1 MDKTKINRWTVG
13 FVMFLLIVSALGYL
27 IAPEK
32 MLSIVGITGTKDTN
46 FLVRTIAA
54 ALLSFVP
61 SAIAAMKKDEN
72 LNLRWHI
79 VLGLACYMILSSL
92 VDLYGFVTNV
102 VNFTSIPSIGFRIL
116 LGAILV
122 LTNVRTEK

>member
-32 MLSIVGITGTKDTN
+32 MLSIVGIKGTKDTN
-46 FLVRTIAA
+46 FLARTIAA

-61 SAIAAMKKDEN
+61 SAIVAMKKDEN
-72 LNLRWHI
+72 LNLRWHL

-92 VDLYGFVTNV
+92 IDFYG
-102 VNFTSIPSIGFRIL
+102 
-116 LGAILV
+116 
-122 LTNVRTEK
+122 